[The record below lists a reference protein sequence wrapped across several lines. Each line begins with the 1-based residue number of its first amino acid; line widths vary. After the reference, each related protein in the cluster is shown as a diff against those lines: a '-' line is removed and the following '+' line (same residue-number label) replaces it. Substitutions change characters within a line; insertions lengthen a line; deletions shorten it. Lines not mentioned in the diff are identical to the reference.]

1 MPVAANL
8 NDASSAAALD
18 ALRRAIREGGEWAEQ
33 RVVTR
38 LLHALELTGGA
49 RHRAVARAVAL
60 VEGARARRDERPFLD
75 AFLQEFGLSNQEGI
89 ALMCIAEALLRIPDD
104 ATADRLIAEKLATG
118 DWSSHAGKS
127 ESLFVNASTWGLM
140 LTGGI
145 LELDPSIKTDTTG
158 WMRKFTRKAGEP
170 VVRLAVRRAMRI
182 IGGEFVVGRSIEE
195 ALARS
200 AREPDIALCSF
211 DMLGEGARTL
221 KDAQRYLESYEHA
234 IDVIGA
240 AAAGRAPEES
250 SSISIKLSALE
261 PRYTLLQRGRVMQRL
276 VPVAAALARR
286 AAALGIQ
293 LTIDA
298 EEADRLDLSLDVM
311 EALARD
317 QATRHWPGLGL
328 AVQAYGKRAL
338 GVIDWV
344 AATARSCGRRMSVR
358 LVKGAYWDSEIKR
371 AQERGLDGYP
381 VFTRKLTTD
390 VSYLA
395 CIGRLFGHADVI
407 YPQFATHN
415 AHSIAS
421 VLELAPAGADYEFQR
436 LHGMGRLLFAEASRQ
451 IAGFPRVRVYAPVG
465 EHKDLL
471 AYLVRRLLENGA
483 NTSFVN
489 RFMDEQVP
497 VAEIVRDPISEI
509 ERLESYAH
517 PRLPLPSTLYPD
529 RRNSSGIDLG
539 SPPEIETLR
548 KQVAKHRSVQP
559 AAVPV
564 AGPIINGVLLP
575 GSLHPVTNPADRRDQ
590 VGRSRDASPAEI
602 AMAFEAGAA
611 AQPAWNLCGGDARAA
626 LLDKASD
633 LLEANRADFHELLV
647 SEAGKTIT
655 DAVAEVREAVDFC
668 RYYAARARAQF
679 SAPVRLAGPTGESN
693 ELSLHGRGVFACISP
708 WNFPLAIF
716 AGQVTA
722 ALAAGNTVVA
732 KPAEPTPLI
741 AARFVRLLHE
751 AGVPPPAVHLV
762 PAAGRQFGEAA
773 FAHGALAGVAMT
785 GSTATALTINRSL
798 AARGGAIVPL
808 IAETG
813 GMNAMIVDSTAL
825 PEQVVDDAV
834 TSAFMSAGQRCSAL
848 RLLFLQDDI
857 ADQVVDMIAGAMD
870 ELIIGDPA
878 DLATDLGPVI
888 TAAAVEGLAR
898 HVARMRAQA
907 RIIKACTLGDAH
919 AHGSFFAPHLIE
931 LTSAAQL
938 TREEFGPILHV
949 VRYRAADI
957 PKVLQAI
964 RASNYGLTL
973 GVQTRLDSFWRQ
985 VFEQLGVGNTYVNR
999 NMIGAVVG
1007 VQPFGGTGLS
1017 GTGPKAGGPHYLG
1030 RFANERTLTVN
1041 TTATGGNAALLN
1053 LGN

>member
-1 MPVAANL
+1 MAANL
-8 NDASSAAALD
+8 NEASPGPAPD
-18 ALRRAIREGGEWAEQ
+18 ALRQAIREHGEWPEEQ
-33 RVVTR
+33 AVTR

-49 RHRAVARAVAL
+49 RHRAVATAMAL

-145 LELDPSIKTDTTG
+145 LELDPTIKTDTTG

-170 VVRLAVRRAMRI
+170 LVRLAVRRAMRI

-195 ALARS
+195 ALERS
-200 AREPDIALCSF
+200 SREAEVAVCSF
-211 DMLGEGARTL
+211 DMLGEGARTQN
-221 KDAQRYLESYEHA
+221 DAQRYLASYEHA

-240 AAAGRAPEES
+240 AAAGRPPQEA

-261 PRYTLLQRGRVMQRL
+261 SRYSLLQHDRVVQRL
-276 VPVAAALARR
+276 VPVVLRLARR
-286 AAALGIQ
+286 AADLGIQ

-298 EEADRLDLSLDVM
+298 EEADRLDLSLDVID
-311 EALARD
+311 ALAKD
-317 QATRHWPGLGL
+317 PATLQWPGLGL
-328 AVQAYGKRAL
+328 AVQAYGKRAQD
-338 GVIDWV
+338 VIDWA
-344 AATARSCGRRMSVR
+344 AATARAHGRRMTVR

-381 VFTRKLTTD
+381 VYTRKVTTD

-395 CIGRLFGHADVI
+395 CVWRLFNHTDVI

-436 LHGMGRLLFAEASRQ
+436 LHGMGRLLYAEAARQ
-451 IAGFPRVRVYAPVG
+451 ITNFPRVRVYAPVG

-517 PRLPLPSTLYPD
+517 ARLPIPAALYAD
-529 RRNSSGIDLG
+529 RRNSRGIDLG
-539 SPPEIETLR
+539 NPPEIAVLR
-548 KQVAKHRSVQP
+548 KELSPLRPPKS
-559 AAVPV
+559 AAAQT
-564 AGPIINGVLLP
+564 AGPIINGKLLP
-575 GSLHPVTNPADRRDQ
+575 GSTHPVTNPADRRDS
-590 VGRSRDASPAEI
+590 VGSTRDATADEI
-602 AMAFEAGAA
+602 IMAFDASAA
-611 AQPAWNLCGGDARAA
+611 AQPAWDLRGGDVRASI
-626 LLDKASD
+626 LEKASD
-633 LLEANRADFHELLV
+633 LLEANRADFHQLLV
-647 SEAGKTIT
+647 REAGKTIS
-655 DAVAEVREAVDFC
+655 DAIAEVREAVDFC
-668 RYYAARARAQF
+668 RYYALRARRQF
-679 SAPVRLAGPTGESN
+679 AAPQRLEGPTGELN

-722 ALAAGNTVVA
+722 ALAAGNAVVA

-751 AGVPPPAVHLV
+751 AGVPPQALHLAPAR
-762 PAAGRQFGEAA
+762 GRMFGEIA
-773 FAHGALAGVAMT
+773 FGHAALAGVAMT

-798 AARGGAIVPL
+798 AARNGSIVPL

-813 GMNAMIVDSTAL
+813 GLNAMIVDSTAL
-825 PEQVVDDAV
+825 PEQVVDDV
-834 TSAFMSAGQRCSAL
+834 VSSAFMSAGQRCSAL

-857 ADQVVDMIAGAMD
+857 ADQVLEMIAGAMD
-870 ELIIGDPA
+870 ELVIGDPA
-878 DLATDLGPVI
+878 DLSTDVGPVI
-888 TAAAVEGLAR
+888 TPAAADGLR
-898 HVARMRAQA
+898 EHVARMRKEA
-907 RIIKACTLGDAH
+907 RIVKACALGDAH

-931 LTSAAQL
+931 LKSAAQL

-949 VRYRAADI
+949 VRYRSADI
-957 PKVLQAI
+957 AQVLHAI
-964 RASNYGLTL
+964 RASNFGLTL
-973 GVQTRLDSFWRQ
+973 GVQTRLESFWRE
-985 VFEQLGVGNTYVNR
+985 VFERTSIGNTYVNR

-1007 VQPFGGTGLS
+1007 VQPFGGEGLS
-1017 GTGPKAGGPHYLG
+1017 GTGPKAGGPHYVA

>member
-1 MPVAANL
+1 M
-8 NDASSAAALD
+8 
-18 ALRRAIREGGEWAEQ
+18 
-33 RVVTR
+33 R

-49 RHRAVARAVAL
+49 RHRAVATAMAL
-60 VEGARARRDERPFLD
+60 VDGARARRDERPFLD
-75 AFLQEFGLSNQEGI
+75 AFLQQFGLSNQEGI

-145 LELDPSIKTDTTG
+145 LELDPAIKTDTTG

-170 VVRLAVRRAMRI
+170 LVRLAVRRAMRI

-200 AREPDIALCSF
+200 AREADVGLCSF
-211 DMLGEGARTL
+211 DMLGEGARTQA
-221 KDAQRYLESYEHA
+221 DAGRYLASYEHA

-240 AAAGRAPEES
+240 AAGGRPAHEA

-261 PRYTLLQRGRVMQRL
+261 SRYSLLQHDRVVQRL
-276 VPVAAALARR
+276 VPVVAALAQR
-286 AAALGIQ
+286 AAGLGIQ

-298 EEADRLDLSLDVM
+298 EEADRLDLSLDVI

-317 QATRHWPGLGL
+317 PATRHWPGLGL
-328 AVQAYGKRAL
+328 AVQAYGKRTL
-338 GVIDWV
+338 DVIDWV
-344 AATARSCGRRMSVR
+344 AASARAFGRRMTVR
-358 LVKGAYWDSEIKR
+358 LVKGAYWDTEIKR
-371 AQERGLDGYP
+371 AQERGLGGYP
-381 VFTRKLTTD
+381 VYTRKVTTD

-395 CIGRLFGHADVI
+395 CVGRLFSHADVI
-407 YPQFATHN
+407 YSQFATHN

-436 LHGMGRLLFAEASRQ
+436 LHGMGRLLYAEAARQ
-451 IAGFPRVRVYAPVG
+451 IAKFPRVRVYAPVG

-509 ERLESYAH
+509 ERLDSYAH
-517 PRLPLPSTLYPD
+517 PRLPIPASLYAD
-529 RRNSSGIDLG
+529 RRNSRGIDLG
-539 SPPEIETLR
+539 NPPEIDTLR
-548 KQVAKHRSVQP
+548 RELSARRAAK
-559 AAVPV
+559 PV
-564 AGPIINGVLLP
+564 AGPIINGILLP
-575 GSLHPVTNPADRRDQ
+575 GATHPVANPADRRDL
-590 VGRSRDASPAEI
+590 VGSTRDATPDEI
-602 AMAFEAGAA
+602 ITAFDASAA
-611 AQPAWNLCGGDARAA
+611 AQPAWNSTGGEARAECLERA
-626 LLDKASD
+626 AD
-633 LLEANRADFHELLV
+633 LIEEVRADFHALLV
-647 SEAGKTIT
+647 REAGKSIT
-655 DAVAEVREAVDFC
+655 DAIAEVREAVDFC
-668 RYYAARARAQF
+668 RYYALRARQQF
-679 SAPVRLAGPTGESN
+679 SAPQRLDGPTGESN

-741 AARFVRLLHE
+741 AARLVQLLHQ
-751 AGVPPPAVHLV
+751 AGVPPQALHLV
-762 PAAGRQFGEAA
+762 PARGRLFGEVA
-773 FAHGALAGVAMT
+773 FAHPALAGVAMT

-798 AARGGAIVPL
+798 AARNGALVPL

-813 GMNAMIVDSTAL
+813 GLNAMIVDSTAL
-825 PEQVVDDAV
+825 PEQVVDDV
-834 TSAFMSAGQRCSAL
+834 VSSAFMSAGQRCSAL
-848 RLLFLQDDI
+848 RLLFLQDEI

-878 DLATDLGPVI
+878 DLKTDLGPVI
-888 TAAAVEGLAR
+888 TAAAAEGLAQ
-898 HVARMRAQA
+898 HAARMRTEA
-907 RIIKACTLGDAH
+907 RIIKVCSLGAAH
-919 AHGSFFAPHLIE
+919 ANGSFFAPHLIE
-931 LTSAAQL
+931 LKNAAQL

-949 VRYRAADI
+949 VRYRSSDI
-957 PKVLQAI
+957 VEVLQAI
-964 RASNYGLTL
+964 RASHYGLTL
-973 GVQTRLDSFWRQ
+973 GVQTRLESFWRDIFAQ
-985 VFEQLGVGNTYVNR
+985 TSIGNTYVNR

-1007 VQPFGGTGLS
+1007 VQPFGGTELS
-1017 GTGPKAGGPHYLG
+1017 GTGPKAGGPHYLA

>member
-1 MPVAANL
+1 MAANPL
-8 NDASSAAALD
+8 PPASSARLED
-18 ALRRAIREGGEWAEQ
+18 LRQIIRDHGTWPENQAVQ
-33 RVVTR
+33 R
-38 LLHALELTGGA
+38 LLHSLELTGGA
-49 RHRAVARAVAL
+49 RHRAVSLAMKL

-75 AFLQEFGLSNQEGI
+75 AFLQEFGLANPEGI

-104 ATADRLIAEKLATG
+104 VTADRLIAEKLSSG
-118 DWSSHAGKS
+118 NWSSHSGQS

-145 LELDPSIKTDTTG
+145 LDLDPSIKTDASG
-158 WMRKFTRKAGEP
+158 WMRKLTRKAGEP
-170 VVRLAVRRAMRI
+170 LVRLAVRRAMKI

-200 AREPDIALCSF
+200 AREAEVGLCSF

-221 KDAQRYLESYEHA
+221 QDAARYLKSYQHA
-234 IDVIGA
+234 IDVIGSGA
-240 AAAGRAPEES
+240 GGRAVDEV

-261 PRYTLLQRGRVMQRL
+261 PRYGLLQHDRVMRRL
-276 VPVAAALARR
+276 VPQVLELARR
-286 AAALGIQ
+286 AARLGIQ

-298 EEADRLDLSLDVM
+298 EEADRLDLSLDII

-317 QATRHWPGLGL
+317 TVTKDWPGLGL

-338 GVIDWV
+338 EVIDWV
-344 AATARSCGRRMSVR
+344 AATAGQCGRRMTVR

-371 AQERGLDGYP
+371 AQERGLQGYP
-381 VFTRKLTTD
+381 VYTRKVTTD

-395 CIGRLFGHADVI
+395 CVGRLFKYADLI
-407 YPQFATHN
+407 YSQFATHN
-415 AHSIAS
+415 AHSIAA
-421 VLELAPAGADYEFQR
+421 VLELAPANANFEFQR
-436 LHGMGRLLFAEASRQ
+436 LHGMGRLLYAEAARQ
-451 IAGFPRVRVYAPVG
+451 VSNFPRVRVYAPVG

-517 PRLPLPSTLYPD
+517 PRLPTPMALYAD
-529 RRNSSGIDLG
+529 RRNSRGVDLG
-539 SPPEIETLR
+539 DPPQVETLR
-548 KQVAKHRSVQP
+548 KEISTRRPAKP
-559 AAVPV
+559 T
-564 AGPIINGVLLP
+564 AGPIVNGMLLP
-575 GSLHPVTNPADRRDQ
+575 GATHPVTNPADRRDI
-590 VGRSRDASPAEI
+590 VGSTRDAVPEEI
-602 AMAFEAGAA
+602 VKAFDAGAA
-611 AQPAWNLCGGDARAA
+611 AQAAWALKGGEARASV
-626 LLDKASD
+626 LDRASD
-633 LLEANRADFHELLV
+633 LLEASRADFHELLV
-647 SEAGKTIT
+647 REAGKSIS
-655 DAVAEVREAVDFC
+655 DAIAEVREAVDFC
-668 RYYAARARAQF
+668 RYYAVQARAQF
-679 SAPVRLAGPTGESN
+679 AAPERLQGPTGESN

-751 AGVPPPAVHLV
+751 AGVPPQAVHLV
-762 PAAGRQFGEAA
+762 PTPGRLFGEIA
-773 FAHGALAGVAMT
+773 FVHPALAGVAMT
-785 GSTATALTINRSL
+785 GSTATALTINRNL

-813 GMNAMIVDSTAL
+813 GPNAMMADSTAL
-825 PEQVVDDAV
+825 PEQVVDDV
-834 TSAFMSAGQRCSAL
+834 VSSAFMSAGQRCSAL
-848 RLLFLQDDI
+848 RLLFLQEEI
-857 ADQVVDMIAGAMD
+857 ADAVVEMIAGAMD

-878 DLATDLGPVI
+878 NLDTDVGPVI
-888 TAAAVEGLAR
+888 TAAAKAELNGHVE
-898 HVARMRAQA
+898 RMRREA
-907 RIIKACTLGDAH
+907 RILKACRLDDTH

-931 LTSAAQL
+931 LDSAGQL
-938 TREEFGPILHV
+938 THEEFGPILHV
-949 VRYRAADI
+949 VRYRSRDI
-957 PKVLQAI
+957 QQVLEAI
-964 RASNYGLTL
+964 RDSHYGLTL
-973 GVQTRLDSFWRQ
+973 GVQTRLESFWRQ
-985 VFEQLGVGNTYVNR
+985 VFANTSIGNTYVNR

-1007 VQPFGGTGLS
+1007 VQPFGGNGLS
-1017 GTGPKAGGPHYLG
+1017 GTGPKAGGPHYLT